1 MRVYQLRNYEVL
13 LNDQQAE
20 ELSLLYQ
27 YEQLCGRF
35 LTLEA
40 LAASNAIEIAQM
52 SHSHMEQRPRRIQ
65 RFLSARQIPPFQFL
79 IAKN

>member
-20 ELSLLYQ
+20 ELSLLHQ
-27 YEQLCGRF
+27 YEQLCGRL

-40 LAASNAIEIAQM
+40 LAASRAIEIARM
-52 SHSHMEQRPRRIQ
+52 NHSRMEQRPSRIQ
-65 RFLSARQIPPFQFL
+65 RFLAARQFPPFQFL